1 MPISPASLREVHQLA
16 SRQYG
21 LVSHHQLLEII
32 GRGAIAR
39 WLRSGWLE
47 PVHPGVYRMAGS
59 PPSPE
64 QGILAAVLGA
74 GDGALASHR
83 AAAWLWRLLPDR
95 LGAPEPEITVP
106 NPRRPRLA
114 GVIVHRSLDL
124 HAERAAWHRGIPLT
138 NPLLTMLHLGAVV
151 GFEVLHDSLE
161 DGVRRRL
168 FTVAGLEAVH
178 HRVGRSGR
186 NGAGALRRLL
196 DDRALGAAPADGL
209 LEPRMAGLL
218 RRYRLP
224 GACFQFEVGIGE
236 RTYFID
242 FAYPDVKL
250 AIEVDGYER
259 HSSPRAMQRDL
270 ERQNDLVAAGW
281 TVLRFTWRD
290 VVRRPADVA
299 RRIRQQLV
307 DLGA

>member
-1 MPISPASLREVHQLA
+1 MPIATAALRAVDHLA

-21 LVSHHQLLEII
+21 LGTRDQLVPII
-32 GRGAIAR
+32 GAAAVDR
-39 WLRSGWLE
+39 WLESTRLE
-47 PVHPGVYRMAGS
+47 ALHPGVYRFTGT
-59 PPSPE
+59 PPVPE
-64 QGILAAVLGA
+64 QAILAAVLA
-74 GDGALASHR
+74 GGSGALASHR

-95 LGAPEPEITVP
+95 LGAPGPEITVP
-106 NPRRPRLA
+106 TPRRPILD
-114 GVIVHRSLDL
+114 GVIVHRSHDL
-124 HAERAAWHRGIPLT
+124 HAERPAWHRGIPIT

-151 GFEVLHDSLE
+151 GVDVLHDAVEL
-161 DGVRRRL
+161 GVGRRL

-178 HRVGRSGR
+178 DRVGRPGR

-196 DDRALGAAPADGL
+196 DDRALGAKPADGL

-224 GACFQFEVGIGE
+224 GACFQFEIEIGE

-250 AIEVDGYER
+250 AIEVDGYEQ

-290 VVRRPADVA
+290 VVRRPSDVA
-299 RRIRQQLV
+299 RRIREQLSA
-307 DLGA
+307 LAA